1 MRNYFFEE
9 NIPGPVGYGRWT
21 RPRASMD
28 VDGEIQISPMAWDLM
43 DRPDFVVVGF
53 DRASMTIM
61 IRPAANKTER
71 NRQPLVKKYRGRR
84 VRARS
89 LLEQFGLEVVE
100 TLRFTE
106 VKVDDRCRLILPLG
120 SAVPY
125 YTGGRV
131 GAFHKE
137 RKKKL
142 ERQRPVWRKVA
153 ELAVGKFEE
162 VETEEQGWLDAERAA
177 SGGLGVG
184 DERTTPSV
192 GAAAAGSDIHPS
204 FVRRGAGADD
214 VRWGEREFETR
225 RRQTVEALEESK
237 AIEARPRAA
246 KRKSPS
252 HLLREVQA
260 LRRQW
265 ERDQRARGLDPYPEG
280 TPVPD
285 DRELVR
291 LLTGN

>member
-1 MRNYFFEE
+1 
-9 NIPGPVGYGRWT
+9 
-21 RPRASMD
+21 MD

-142 ERQRPVWRKVA
+142 ERQRPVWRKIA

-177 SGGLGVG
+177 SGGLSVG

-204 FVRRGAGADD
+204 FWTKERSSVLLSEQNRVRRGVGVGA
-214 VRWGEREFETR
+214 ETR

-237 AIEARPRAA
+237 AIEARPRAV

-252 HLLREVQA
+252 HLLREVQS
-260 LRRQW
+260 LRRKW
-265 ERDQRARGLDPYPEG
+265 EKDQRARGLDPYPEG